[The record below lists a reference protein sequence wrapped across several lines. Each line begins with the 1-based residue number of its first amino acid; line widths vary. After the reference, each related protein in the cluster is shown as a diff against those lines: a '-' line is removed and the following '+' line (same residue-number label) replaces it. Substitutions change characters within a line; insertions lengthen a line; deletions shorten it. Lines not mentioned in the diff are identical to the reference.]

1 MILCKLE
8 SDRLLKE
15 LLRPILLNRPFF
27 TLPPYSVRCK
37 VLGTDFTP
45 VPKNST
51 SSMAD
56 RCDLV
61 ILSSKT
67 SEVLCRWPDLP
78 LDDRRL
84 RILLVSFREKFGA
97 LSSFDKSSTDFELG
111 AVGEGIGLKS
121 L

>member
-1 MILCKLE
+1 M
-8 SDRLLKE
+8 
-15 LLRPILLNRPFF
+15 
-27 TLPPYSVRCK
+27 
-37 VLGTDFTP
+37 LGIDFTP
-45 VPKNST
+45 VPKNSM
-51 SSMAD
+51 SSTAD

>member
-27 TLPPYSVRCK
+27 TFPPSDRCK
-37 VLGTDFTP
+37 VLGIDFTP
-45 VPKNST
+45 VPKNSM
-51 SSMAD
+51 SSTAD

-111 AVGEGIGLKS
+111 AVGEGIGLNS